1 VGLEAELELKTG
13 RSRRDSMAETTGD
26 SASDTGVGALLRA
39 SRMRI
44 GEDLRNVAFMLRIR
58 YPYLEAIEDG
68 RFEDLPGQAYAVGFI
83 RAYADHLGL
92 DGEEVVRRFKDDTA
106 HDEEPRT
113 NLRFPTPI
121 TEASVPGGA
130 IVFIGLLIV
139 ILAYGAWYVSTSDE
153 NFLADLIEPIPERLV
168 ALVSSDKSRDD
179 PGPEPTMTLA
189 TTPSE
194 PEPTATPKPLEPP
207 ASLQPADTPVD
218 ASALTAAEETVPS
231 REPQM
236 PALTLSV
243 PSSAAEPTPVVA
255 APLPDEAPAAPAPA
269 AAALLP
275 DAVPAATAPVAAA
288 EPVLNAPTETFPPG
302 EQAAAATDTSAAL
315 DPAPASTET
324 SAGSEA
330 DTSATPAP
338 ENATA
343 AAEPEAVA
351 EAPAEPKSRVLVRAK
366 SNSWIQVRDH
376 FTNEI
381 MVTRLL
387 KAGEEYYVPDKF
399 GLRLLTGNAGALEIL
414 VDGKP
419 VPPIGL
425 EGAVRRGVHL
435 DPALLKAGDA
445 VSE

>member
-1 VGLEAELELKTG
+1 
-13 RSRRDSMAETTGD
+13 MAETTGG
-26 SASDTGVGALLRA
+26 SASDTGVGALLHA

-44 GEDLRNVAFMLRIR
+44 GEDLRDVALMLRIR

-68 RFEDLPGQAYAVGFI
+68 RIEELPGQAYAVGFI

-92 DGEEVVRRFKDDTA
+92 DSEEVVRRFKDETA
-106 HDEEPRT
+106 RDGEPRAD
-113 NLRFPTPI
+113 LRFPTPI

-153 NFLADLIEPIPERLV
+153 NYLADLIEPIPERLV
-168 ALVSSDKSRDD
+168 ALVSSDKSLDD
-179 PGPEPTMTLA
+179 PAPEPTMTPA
-189 TTPSE
+189 TPSE
-194 PEPTATPKPLEPP
+194 PEPIATPKPLEPP

-218 ASALTAAEETVPS
+218 VSASTAAVETVPS
-231 REPQM
+231 REPQV

-243 PSSAAEPTPVVA
+243 PSSVDEPAPVVA
-255 APLPDEAPAAPAPA
+255 APLPNAA
-269 AAALLP
+269 
-275 DAVPAATAPVAAA
+275 PAATAPAVAA

-338 ENATA
+338 ENAIA
-343 AAEPEAVA
+343 AAEPEAAA

-366 SNSWIQVRDH
+366 SNSWIQVRDD
-376 FTNEI
+376 FSNEI

-425 EGAVRRGVHL
+425 EGAVRRGVQL

>member
-1 VGLEAELELKTG
+1 
-13 RSRRDSMAETTGD
+13 MAETTGA

-44 GEDLRNVAFMLRIR
+44 GEDLRNVALMLRIR

-83 RAYADHLGL
+83 RAYANHLGL
-92 DGEEVVRRFKDDTA
+92 DGEEVVRRFKDDAA

-113 NLRFPTPI
+113 NLRFPTPV

-130 IVFIGLLIV
+130 IVFIGLLII

-153 NFLADLIEPIPERLV
+153 NYLADLIEPIPERLV
-168 ALVSSDKSRDD
+168 ALVSSDKSWDD
-179 PGPEPTMTLA
+179 PTPEPTMTLA

-218 ASALTAAEETVPS
+218 ASAPTAAAETVPS
-231 REPQM
+231 RKPQV

-243 PSSAAEPTPVVA
+243 PFSVAEPAPVVA
-255 APLPDEAPAAPAPA
+255 APLPDEAPAATAPA
-269 AAALLP
+269 AA
-275 DAVPAATAPVAAA
+275 T
-288 EPVLNAPTETFPPG
+288 EPVLNAPTETVLPG
-302 EQAAAATDTSAAL
+302 EQAAASTDTSAAL
-315 DPAPASTET
+315 DPATASTEIST
-324 SAGSEA
+324 RSEA
-330 DTSATPAP
+330 NTSATPAP

-343 AAEPEAVA
+343 VAEPEAAA

-366 SNSWIQVRDH
+366 SNSWIQVRDD
-376 FTNEI
+376 FSNEI
-381 MVTRLL
+381 MMTRLL

-414 VDGKP
+414 VDGKS

-425 EGAVRRGVHL
+425 EGAVRRGVQL

>member
-1 VGLEAELELKTG
+1 
-13 RSRRDSMAETTGD
+13 M
-26 SASDTGVGALLRA
+26 
-39 SRMRI
+39 
-44 GEDLRNVAFMLRIR
+44 
-58 YPYLEAIEDG
+58 
-68 RFEDLPGQAYAVGFI
+68 
-83 RAYADHLGL
+83 
-92 DGEEVVRRFKDDTA
+92 
-106 HDEEPRT
+106 
-113 NLRFPTPI
+113 
-121 TEASVPGGA
+121 
-130 IVFIGLLIV
+130 
-139 ILAYGAWYVSTSDE
+139 
-153 NFLADLIEPIPERLV
+153 
-168 ALVSSDKSRDD
+168 
-179 PGPEPTMTLA
+179 
-189 TTPSE
+189 PS
-194 PEPTATPKPLEPP
+194 KGWPP

-218 ASALTAAEETVPS
+218 ASAPTAAEETVPS
-231 REPQM
+231 REPQV

-243 PSSAAEPTPVVA
+243 PSSVDEPTPVVA
-255 APLPDEAPAAPAPA
+255 A
-269 AAALLP
+269 LLP
-275 DAVPAATAPVAAA
+275 DAAPAATAPDVAV

-351 EAPAEPKSRVLVRAK
+351 EAPAEPNSRVLVRAK
-366 SNSWIQVRDH
+366 SNSWIQVRDD
-376 FTNEI
+376 FSNEI

>member
-1 VGLEAELELKTG
+1 
-13 RSRRDSMAETTGD
+13 MAETTGD

-44 GEDLRNVAFMLRIR
+44 GEDLREVALILRIR

-68 RFEDLPGQAYAVGFI
+68 RFEDLPGQAYAVGFL

-92 DGEEVVRRFKDDTA
+92 DGEEVVRRYKDNTA
-106 HDEEPRT
+106 DDGEPRA
-113 NLRFPTPI
+113 NLNFPTPI
-121 TEASVPGGA
+121 AEASVPGGA

-139 ILAYGAWYVSTSDE
+139 ILAYGAWYVSTSDD
-153 NFLADLIEPIPERLV
+153 NYLADLIEPIPERLI
-168 ALVSSDKSRDD
+168 ALVPSDKSWDD
-179 PGPEPTMTLA
+179 PAPEPTMTPA
-189 TTPSE
+189 TQSE
-194 PEPTATPKPLEPP
+194 SEPTATPKPLEPP
-207 ASLQPADTPVD
+207 ALLQPADTPVD
-218 ASALTAAEETVPS
+218 ASAPTAAEEAVPS
-231 REPQM
+231 RKPPV

-243 PSSAAEPTPVVA
+243 PSAVAEPAPVVA
-255 APLPDEAPAAPAPA
+255 APLPDAAPAPA
-269 AAALLP
+269 
-275 DAVPAATAPVAAA
+275 AAA
-288 EPVLNAPTETFPPG
+288 EPVLNAPTEKFPPG
-302 EQAAAATDTSAAL
+302 ERAAATTGTLAAL

-324 SAGSEA
+324 SAESEA
-330 DTSATPAP
+330 DPSAMPAP
-338 ENATA
+338 DNATA
-343 AAEPEAVA
+343 VAEPEAAA

-366 SNSWIQVRDH
+366 SNSWIQVRDD
-376 FTNEI
+376 FSNEI

-425 EGAVRRGVHL
+425 EGAVRRGVQL